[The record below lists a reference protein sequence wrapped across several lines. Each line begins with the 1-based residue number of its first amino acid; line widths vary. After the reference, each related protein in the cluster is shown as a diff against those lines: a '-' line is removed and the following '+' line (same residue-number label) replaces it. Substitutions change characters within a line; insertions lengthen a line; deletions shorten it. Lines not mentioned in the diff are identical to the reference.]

1 MAGAE
6 NKVAGTVNKATGTVN
21 KAAGTVARSTEKK
34 LSLPRR
40 SPLGPTRQKMDAL
53 LDTLT
58 RLLVD
63 WGYWGLLLSAF
74 VAGSI
79 LPFSSEAV
87 LILLVRM
94 GLDPVWC
101 LAAAAVGNTLGG
113 MSCYWIGT
121 LGRSE
126 WIERLGVSEK
136 QLAKARKILSGRG
149 ALMGFFGFLPYV
161 GEAIAIVLGLMHANR
176 WLTAGSMFVGKLLR
190 YIVILA
196 TFQGAASLF

>member
-6 NKVAGTVNKATGTVN
+6 NKAAGTVNKAV
-21 KAAGTVARSTEKK
+21 GTVARSTEKSYLCPVGA
-34 LSLPRR
+34 LSARHNE
-40 SPLGPTRQKMDAL
+40 KMDAL

-94 GLDPVWC
+94 GSTPFGVWPQ
-101 LAAAAVGNTLGG
+101 
-113 MSCYWIGT
+113 
-121 LGRSE
+121 R
-126 WIERLGVSEK
+126 
-136 QLAKARKILSGRG
+136 
-149 ALMGFFGFLPYV
+149 P
-161 GEAIAIVLGLMHANR
+161 
-176 WLTAGSMFVGKLLR
+176 
-190 YIVILA
+190 
-196 TFQGAASLF
+196 